1 MTARKVLGVACA
13 VVVMGIAAA
22 CAATADGAPEIVI
35 DRTPCA
41 HCGMLISEP
50 VFAAAYRVDRSPAR
64 VFDDIG
70 CMVTELRQQPQR
82 AAIRYWVHDAES
94 GEWID
99 GATAAFVKSSTLQT
113 PMGGGILAYRSTDG
127 ATRGAAVHQ
136 GMVIDS
142 IDSLASPMKE
152 NER

>member
-1 MTARKVLGVACA
+1 MSIPHL
-13 VVVMGIAAA
+13 IAAA
-22 CAATADGAPEIVI
+22 LALLATACSARAMGPPDIVV
-35 DRTPCA
+35 DRTACS
-41 HCGMLISEP
+41 HCGMFVSEP
-50 VFAAAYRVDRSPAR
+50 AYAAAYQAGTDQPR